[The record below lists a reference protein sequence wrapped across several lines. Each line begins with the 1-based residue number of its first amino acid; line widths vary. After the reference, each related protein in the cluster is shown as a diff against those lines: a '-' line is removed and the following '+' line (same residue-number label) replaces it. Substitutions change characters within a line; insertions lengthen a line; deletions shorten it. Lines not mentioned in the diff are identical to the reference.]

1 MNRQLIP
8 QFALFRPL
16 AKSLVAALAL
26 CSFSSAQAETPS
38 AGPVSASPGKGPAV
52 DCRFDWPI
60 PSQLRVRDKAT
71 KRGKESLLEYVVDLS
86 RDPNGKDIRVQLRNF
101 RVIELSGIDRSDPRI
116 RQMIP
121 QVEAVAA
128 MVPVLRV
135 APDGKP
141 LGFVDFDGTM
151 KRVLER
157 FGEMLPKDDLSQ
169 KQFAA
174 VQAMIAQPAFRTM
187 IKKQGYYF
195 WEGWVS
201 MWLGA
206 RGLRVGKPQEWT
218 ARLPG
223 PFGGMHEHP
232 GKRELVALD
241 PEREGGVQLRARARG
256 ESSQLLEA
264 VLQQWVGLLPEQMR
278 ERAPKKPFDKVE
290 LELEV
295 EVWTDPRT
303 LIPRKA
309 TYCKLAKVTGQG
321 GAKSQTIEERHV
333 FEIEMLGL
341 GLGR

>member
-1 MNRQLIP
+1 
-8 QFALFRPL
+8 
-16 AKSLVAALAL
+16 
-26 CSFSSAQAETPS
+26 
-38 AGPVSASPGKGPAV
+38 
-52 DCRFDWPI
+52 
-60 PSQLRVRDKAT
+60 
-71 KRGKESLLEYVVDLS
+71 
-86 RDPNGKDIRVQLRNF
+86 
-101 RVIELSGIDRSDPRI
+101 
-116 RQMIP
+116 
-121 QVEAVAA
+121 

-309 TYCKLAKVTGQG
+309 HLLQAGQG
-321 GAKSQTIEERHV
+321 DGPGRGQVPDDRRAPRVRDRDARSRARSLNAGAGPEP
-333 FEIEMLGL
+333 
-341 GLGR
+341 GRSRARSATQAQPGSAGAARADPRGACSTDARALRASRPAARSCAGVLRAPLRRGARPPSPTRRSSS